1 MNKKKYIINTL
12 FYVLIIILIYVLII
26 NNKDIKFVINKGKS
40 SSMRYV
46 SLNLKNAK
54 ETRFSLSEND
64 KEKSII
70 YYLEN
75 KNDIYLIELIPSTVL
90 TDKVDLMYIDDIP
103 ETKELKIDL
112 NKDNKF
118 NKKIKKGY
126 YTNINLNKNINILK
140 YKLYFAV
147 FVIFLCILF
156 MIINLIK
163 IIKKI

>member
-1 MNKKKYIINTL
+1 M
-12 FYVLIIILIYVLII
+12 
-26 NNKDIKFVINKGKS
+26 
-40 SSMRYV
+40 
-46 SLNLKNAK
+46 
-54 ETRFSLSEND
+54 
-64 KEKSII
+64 
-70 YYLEN
+70 
-75 KNDIYLIELIPSTVL
+75 
-90 TDKVDLMYIDDIP
+90 TDKVDLMYIDDIA

-112 NKDNKF
+112 NKDKKF
-118 NKKIKKGY
+118 NRKFKEGY

>member
-1 MNKKKYIINTL
+1 MNKKKYIINIL

-40 SSMRYV
+40 NSIRYV

-75 KNDIYLIELIPSTVL
+75 KKDIYLIELIPSTVL

-112 NKDNKF
+112 NKDNKL

>member
-26 NNKDIKFVINKGKS
+26 INKDIKFVINKGKS
-40 SSMRYV
+40 NSIRYV

-118 NKKIKKGY
+118 NKNFKDGY
-126 YTNINLNKNINILK
+126 YTNYNLNKNINILK
-140 YKLYFAV
+140 YKLYFA
-147 FVIFLCILF
+147 IFIIFICILF
-156 MIINLIK
+156 MFINLIK

>member
-1 MNKKKYIINTL
+1 MNKKKYIIDTL
-12 FYVLIIILIYVLII
+12 FYILIILLVYVLII
-26 NNKDIKFVINKGKS
+26 NNNDMKFVINKGKS
-40 SSMRYV
+40 SSKRYV
-46 SLNLKNAK
+46 TMNLKNAK
-54 ETRFSLSEND
+54 ETRFSLSEKD

-90 TDKVDLMYIDDIP
+90 TDKVDLMYLDDIP

-118 NKKIKKGY
+118 NRKFKEGY